1 MQIRDVTIVGAGPAG
16 LAAAIAAKQVGLDY
30 SIIEKGVLVNSIY
43 KFPVNMVFFT
53 TPELLEIG
61 GLPLVSPFEKPTRIE
76 ALRYYRRVVDT
87 YELAIEFGEQVIA
100 VEREDDARPAA
111 APPSDS
117 FKGTGEPRERIFA
130 IETRSDK
137 GVRRIRHSRN
147 LIFAIGYFDHPNF
160 IGVPGENLPHV
171 SHYYNESHGFYRK
184 NVVIV
189 GGGNSAAET
198 ALELYRS
205 GATVTLVHRHPQL
218 KPSIKYWVKPDI
230 ENRIKEGSVRGLFNT
245 KVLEIQ
251 PTQVIV
257 ERDGAREEIPADAVF
272 LLTGY
277 HPDCDLY
284 RRAGIR
290 LHRETMSPEFNPE
303 TFETNVPGVFLA
315 GRRHLRQG
323 HLEHLHRKRALS
335 RRDDHQEC
343 IAQRLGSARSR
354 SDRAPRA
361 SAVSRRSAR
370 STFSRPQSAPK
381 R

>member
-1 MQIRDVTIVGAGPAG
+1 MGGLNYTEMQVRDITIVGAGPAG
-16 LAAAIAAKQVGLDY
+16 LAAGIAAKRVGLNY

-87 YELAIEFGEQVIA
+87 YELPIDFGEQVVDVKRA
-100 VEREDDARPAA
+100 GSGDVFDV
-111 APPSDS
+111 
-117 FKGTGEPRERIFA
+117 
-130 IETRSDK
+130 ETRSEK

-147 LIFAIGYFDHPNF
+147 VIFAIGYFDHPNV

-171 SHYYNESHGFYRK
+171 SHYYTESHGFYRK
-184 NVVIV
+184 HVVIV

-198 ALELYRS
+198 ALELFRS
-205 GATVTLVHRHPQL
+205 GANVTLVHRHPQL
-218 KPSIKYWVKPDI
+218 KPSIKYWVRPDI

-245 KVLEIQ
+245 SVVEIQ

-257 ERDGAREEIPADAVF
+257 ERDGSREEIPADAVF

-290 LHRETMSPEFNPE
+290 LHRETMSPEFHPE
-303 TFETNVPGVFLA
+303 TFETNVPGIFLA
-315 GRRHLRQG
+315 GGAICGRDTSNIFIENGRFHGEKIVSVIAERADRRGKHA
-323 HLEHLHRKRALS
+323 HA
-335 RRDDHQEC
+335 
-343 IAQRLGSARSR
+343 
-354 SDRAPRA
+354 
-361 SAVSRRSAR
+361 
-370 STFSRPQSAPK
+370 
-381 R
+381 

>member
-16 LAAAIAAKQVGLDY
+16 LAAGIAAKQVGLDY

-43 KFPVNMVFFT
+43 KFPVNMIFFT

-87 YELAIEFGEQVIA
+87 YELPIEFGEQVIA
-100 VEREDDARPAA
+100 VEPASARSRA
-111 APPSDS
+111 
-117 FKGTGEPRERIFA
+117 GEAGALDFLD
-130 IETRSDK
+130 IETRSEK
-137 GVRRIRHSRN
+137 GVRRIRHSRHV
-147 LIFAIGYFDHPNF
+147 IFAIGYFDYPNF

-171 SHYYNESHGFYRK
+171 SHYYTESHGFYRK

-205 GATVTLVHRHPQL
+205 GANVTLVHRHPQL
-218 KPSIKYWVKPDI
+218 KPSIKYWVRPDI

-245 KVLEIQ
+245 QIVEIQ

-257 ERDGAREEIPADAVF
+257 ERDGSKEELPADAVF

-290 LHRETMSPEFNPE
+290 LHRETMSPEFSAD
-303 TFETNVPGVFLA
+303 TFETNVPGIFLA
-315 GRRHLRQG
+315 GGAICGKDTSNIFIENGRFHG
-323 HLEHLHRKRALS
+323 EAIIKT
-335 RRDDHQEC
+335 
-343 IAQRLGSARSR
+343 IAARMGKH
-354 SDRAPRA
+354 A
-361 SAVSRRSAR
+361 AVSR
-370 STFSRPQSAPK
+370 
-381 R
+381 

>member
-1 MQIRDVTIVGAGPAG
+1 
-16 LAAAIAAKQVGLDY
+16 
-30 SIIEKGVLVNSIY
+30 VLVNSIY
-43 KFPVNMVFFT
+43 RFPVNMVFFT

-61 GLPLVSPFEKPTRIE
+61 RLPLVSPFEKPTRIE

-100 VEREDDARPAA
+100 VEREEGPASGRSA
-111 APPSDS
+111 D
-117 FKGTGEPRERIFA
+117 GILA

-137 GVRRIRHSRN
+137 GVRRIRHSRS

-171 SHYYNESHGFYRK
+171 SHFYNESHGFYRK

-198 ALELYRS
+198 ALELYRA

-218 KPSIKYWVKPDI
+218 KPSIKYWVRPDI
-230 ENRIKEGSVRGLFNT
+230 ENRIKEGSVRGLLNT
-245 KVLEIQ
+245 KIVEIQ
-251 PTQVIV
+251 PTQVVV

-290 LHRETMSPEFNPE
+290 LHRETMTPEFNPE
-303 TFETNVPGVFLA
+303 TFETNVRGVFLA
-315 GRRHLRQG
+315 GGAICGRDTSNIFIENGRFHGETIVKVLAERFG
-323 HLEHLHRKRALS
+323 KRA
-335 RRDDHQEC
+335 
-343 IAQRLGSARSR
+343 AVAR
-354 SDRAPRA
+354 
-361 SAVSRRSAR
+361 
-370 STFSRPQSAPK
+370 
-381 R
+381 